1 MPLDHNIV
9 IHPTPDTTYSL
20 CDGMLYENRSGGL
33 LVFVELKAQDKD
45 WIPKAI
51 EQLKST
57 IELFRASHN
66 IEQFSPKT
74 RIAYAANKKHPHFDH
89 SHRETQQEF
98 KKEYKFR
105 LLIQNKIEIK

>member
-1 MPLDHNIV
+1 
-9 IHPTPDTTYSL
+9 
-20 CDGMLYENRSGGL
+20 MLYDNRSGGL
-33 LVFVELKAQDKD
+33 LVFVELKAQDRD

-66 IEQFSPKT
+66 IEQFSP

-98 KKEYKFR
+98 KREYKFR

>member
-1 MPLDHNIV
+1 
-9 IHPTPDTTYSL
+9 
-20 CDGMLYENRSGGL
+20 MLYDNRSGGL
-33 LVFVELKAQDKD
+33 LVFVELKAQDRG

-66 IEQFSPKT
+66 IEQFSS
-74 RIAYAANKKHPHFDH
+74 RIAYAANKKHPYFDH

-98 KKEYKFR
+98 REKHKFR
-105 LLIQNKIEIK
+105 LLIQNKIEIKSRA